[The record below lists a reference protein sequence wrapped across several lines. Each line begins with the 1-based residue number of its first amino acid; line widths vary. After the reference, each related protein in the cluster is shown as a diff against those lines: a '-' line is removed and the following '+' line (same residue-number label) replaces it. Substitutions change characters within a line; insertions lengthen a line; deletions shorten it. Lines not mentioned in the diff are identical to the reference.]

1 MKNVGSIISGL
12 RGTCGAKGQVLE
24 LRGDW
29 ARAAFDVS
37 TKVLFTLG
45 WDMDRDEVIY
55 STWAKY
61 FVRDYC
67 HEVNPL
73 RNIARRCGM
82 AW

>member
-1 MKNVGSIISGL
+1 M
-12 RGTCGAKGQVLE
+12 LE
-24 LRGDW
+24 LRGDR

-37 TKVLFTLG
+37 TKVLFSLG

-55 STWAKY
+55 STWAKS

-67 HEVNPL
+67 HEVTPL
-73 RNIARRCGM
+73 GNIACRRGM